1 MLFRQKR
8 GDLALQQIVLL
19 ILALVVLVTI
29 LYIFRVQ
36 ISSFAQKLFS
46 VSSSI
51 DLPSGLQNILE

>member
-8 GDLALQQIVLL
+8 GDLALQQIVML

-36 ISSFAQKLFS
+36 ISSFAQKLFGI
-46 VSSSI
+46 SSSI